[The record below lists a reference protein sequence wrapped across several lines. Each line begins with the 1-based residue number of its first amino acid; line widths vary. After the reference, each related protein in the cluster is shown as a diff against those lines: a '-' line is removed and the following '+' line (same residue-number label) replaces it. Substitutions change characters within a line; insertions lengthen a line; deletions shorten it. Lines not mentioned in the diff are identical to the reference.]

1 MSRVVVRRKDR
12 TEHLARRVAR
22 AVEERRLGV
31 VVPPVARHADPPPV
45 LEHESGECRAEV
57 RGNGQF
63 YRIAGTGLR
72 PGEVVSFH
80 LENADVRPVEYRLI
94 ANSDGAWRQFY
105 VPFLWHREGGT
116 VRVDL
121 QSATCTLSLS
131 FGWER
136 RRP

>member
-1 MSRVVVRRKDR
+1 MPSPWVGLGILGITAATLSVPA
-12 TEHLARRVAR
+12 LALDEIVD
-22 AVEERRLGV
+22 ERGWTQV
-31 VVPPVARHADPPPV
+31 DFA
-45 LEHESGECRAEV
+45 ESGECRAEV

-72 PGEVVSFH
+72 PGEVVSFP

>member
-1 MSRVVVRRKDR
+1 MPRRGSRQ
-12 TEHLARRVAR
+12 R
-22 AVEERRLGV
+22 AVLPDRRG
-31 VVPPVARHADPPPV
+31 R
-45 LEHESGECRAEV
+45 
-57 RGNGQF
+57 
-63 YRIAGTGLR
+63 TG

-80 LENADVRPVEYRLI
+80 LENSDVRPVEYRLI

-121 QSATCTLSLS
+121 QSATCALSLS

>member
-1 MSRVVVRRKDR
+1 MPSPWVG
-12 TEHLARRVAR
+12 LAILGITAATLSVPAL
-22 AVEERRLGV
+22 ALDEIVDERGWTQV
-31 VVPPVARHADPPPV
+31 DFA
-45 LEHESGECRAEV
+45 ESGECRAEV
-57 RGNGQF
+57 RGNG
-63 YRIAGTGLR
+63 
-72 PGEVVSFH
+72 
-80 LENADVRPVEYRLI
+80 
-94 ANSDGAWRQFY
+94 QFY